1 MIGLNGGLIGALRS
15 PNLSTASGVW
25 TGREQVLQIRASTWP
40 LVRDPN
46 FSNVSLLLHL
56 DGAIGSTTFTDSSAF
71 ALNLTPNGNV
81 QMNPTQS
88 KFGGA
93 SALFD
98 GTGDFLS
105 RAYDVNFDFVLSDF
119 TFEAWIY
126 PTASKASGSRI
137 MSTGGTGVAWNNT
150 TGIHTLIQLTS
161 TGFIN
166 LQLANNTGTPVSVAS
181 TGSVFAP
188 NNAWSFLSVSVVGS
202 NAHLA
207 INGVSQ
213 TFALAARARPS
224 TNPQIAIGTIPG
236 EAGAVGTA
244 FQGYMD
250 EVRLTKG
257 VGRYTGS
264 FTPPALPFPNY

>member
-1 MIGLNGGLIGALRS
+1 
-15 PNLSTASGVW
+15 
-25 TGREQVLQIRASTWP
+25 
-40 LVRDPN
+40 
-46 FSNVSLLLHL
+46 
-56 DGAIGSTTFTDSSAF
+56 
-71 ALNLTPNGNV
+71 
-81 QMNPTQS
+81 MNPTQS

-105 RAYDVNFDFVLSDF
+105 RAYDVNFDFILSDF
-119 TFEAWIY
+119 TFEAWVY
-126 PTASKASGSRI
+126 PTALKASGSRVI
-137 MSTGGTGVAWNNT
+137 STGGGGVAWNNT
-150 TGIHTLIQLTS
+150 TGIHALIQLDS
-161 TGFIN
+161 TGKIT
-166 LQLANNTGTPVSVAS
+166 LQISNNTASPVTAISTNGAS
-181 TGSVFAP
+181 L
-188 NNAWSFLSVSVVGS
+188 NAWSFISVSISGS
-202 NAHLA
+202 NAYMA
-207 INGVSQ
+207 VNGASS
-213 TFALAARARPS
+213 THALTARARPS